1 MRRNRAESSDLR
13 GRGAGGVVAVAV
25 RDADHLGNPGEAVG
39 DQKGTAADRD
49 QCYAVCPASCRD
61 IGFV

>member
-1 MRRNRAESSDLR
+1 
-13 GRGAGGVVAVAV
+13 V

-49 QCYAVCPASCRD
+49 QCYVVCPASCRD